1 AGGVS
6 GVWAEG
12 GGGLLVG
19 PPLVFALVVAEGA
32 ALVSLGVWLALKVP
46 GLGRALGWA
55 VAVFVL
61 ATVAWPIV
69 AIVIFDDRGVF
80 GIGLG
85 MASPFLGPFCATLMT
100 SGEAPQRD
108 MLLIYFW
115 SLAWTALGFGL
126 AAVLLRRTLRTF
138 DQRLGRIAAVEPAG
152 RSAIVGDLDL
162 RFRIGRYRISVS
174 NLSDGDHADARGG
187 LEPAT
192 RRGQPSP
199 ETATNRG
206 TPPHERFAA
215 AGVAS

>member
-1 AGGVS
+1 LMLLITAVTSLIEERARGSLDVLLASPLTTREIVWGKWLASFRNVPSLALLAAAVS
-6 GVWAEG
+6 LVSAEG
-12 GGGLLVG
+12 DGRLLVG

-32 ALVSLGVWLALKVP
+32 ALVSLGFWLALKVP
-46 GLGRALGWA
+46 DLGRALGLA

-115 SLAWTALGFGL
+115 SLAWTALGLGL
-126 AAVLLRRTLRTF
+126 AAVLLRRTLGTF
-138 DQRLGRIAAVEPAG
+138 DQRLGRIAAVRPAG
-152 RSAIVGDLDL
+152 R
-162 RFRIGRYRISVS
+162 
-174 NLSDGDHADARGG
+174 
-187 LEPAT
+187 
-192 RRGQPSP
+192 
-199 ETATNRG
+199 
-206 TPPHERFAA
+206 PP
-215 AGVAS
+215 